1 MADEAKTL
9 TQVRDAVV
17 ASRADQKQIGG
28 MTIGAL
34 KSLTDTLKDGLKF
47 DKKTA
52 QDEKRKDAKKG
63 EQQREQNADL
73 KKTLVALGDSLKDA
87 FKDFGKIT
95 EPAGLGKIVFGLVGL
110 VSGVVVAFVAEVSKL
125 FGFIINP
132 FLKVFGKKGI
142 IHTRLRLMRR
152 ILNRSKIVQ
161 FIKGLFGSKGTI
173 ARLFGPKSLL
183 YRFFGKKGLRWF
195 KGLTQSFSALINAL
209 SPTLKLL
216 GSGGK
221 LMQFFKPIMGFM
233 KTMFKV
239 GKLFGTVLGKL
250 FLPIQIIGGVI
261 SGITAAW
268 SKFAEGDILG
278 GIGAFFG
285 GILDFITFGIIDT
298 EKFTTFFKSLFSN
311 LFGVFEKLFSGDIV
325 GAITS
330 LGNFLLDWMV
340 GLPELVFD
348 GILNAIAGIF
358 NFFGLD
364 SIGNWFSQFA
374 EVDILG
380 TIKGFFASMME
391 YIGPVIDGIM
401 DTTMS
406 VFGGIYDAFTWV
418 YDNVFIPYITFV
430 KDLFMNIFSGIG
442 NAFTWIYDNVF
453 IPYISPLGDIM
464 MSVFGAIGDGLKFV
478 YNTVINPVISGIMYF
493 FDVLG
498 YGFGMLSYF
507 AQEALNGLIGV
518 VNGILAYVP
527 KTSYMDEFNFAGEMP
542 EFPAFEMLP
551 GLEEGGVVKGLQDGL
566 GKLFRMGEGGDE
578 LVTPLDEI
586 KPNILDPIMSKAM
599 AMVPQMQQMAGG
611 AMQAA
616 GNALIVN
623 APNNSQMVNA
633 PTTMMGAMTTRNA
646 DMSRRDMN
654 C

>member
-63 EQQREQNADL
+63 EQQREQNESL

-221 LMQFFKPIMGFM
+221 LMQFFKPIMSFM

-239 GKLFGTVLGKL
+239 GKLFGAVLGKL

-268 SKFAEGDILG
+268 TKFAEGDILG

-285 GILDFITFGIIDT
+285 GILDFITFGIIDV
-298 EKFTTFFKSLFSN
+298 EKFTGWFKD
-311 LFGVFEKLFSGDIV
+311 LFGSFFDGFGKLFSGDIV
-325 GAITS
+325 GGITDMGNAILT
-330 LGNFLLDWMV
+330 FVV
-340 GLPELVFD
+340 GLPELIFD
-348 GILNAIAGIF
+348 GILNAIASIF
-358 NFFGLD
+358 KFFGLD

-380 TIKGFFASMME
+380 TIKDFFGHMMMM
-391 YIGPVIDGIM
+391 IGPVIDGIM
-401 DTTMS
+401 DAAMS
-406 VFGGIYDAFTWV
+406 VFGAIGD
-418 YDNVFIPYITFV
+418 VF
-430 KDLFMNIFSGIG
+430 S
-442 NAFTWIYDNVF
+442 WIYDNVF
-453 IPYISPLGDIM
+453 IPLIEPLGGILE
-464 MSVFGAIGDGLKFV
+464 SVFGGIGDALKFV
-478 YNTVINPVISGIMYF
+478 YNTVINPVISGIAYF
-493 FDVLG
+493 FDMVG
-498 YGFGMLSYF
+498 YAF
-507 AQEALNGLIGV
+507 AQVQRGGMMVLNGLV
-518 VNGILAYVP
+518 ALVNKLPDWLAEKVGLGGLKPIAVP
-527 KTSYMDEFNFAGEMP
+527 ESP
-542 EFPAFEMLP
+542 EFPTFEMLP
-551 GLEEGGVVKGLQDGL
+551 GLQFGGLVEGMNDGL
-566 GKLFRMGEGGDE
+566 GKLFRMAEGGDE
-578 LVTPLDEI
+578 LVTPLDQL
-586 KPNILDPIMSKAM
+586 KPSIIDPIMSKAM

-611 AMQAA
+611 AAAAA